1 MTDQPVPGYA
11 YAPGAWT
18 VLVRGRLLAALPAGT
33 APATVGAVWDAMG
46 DDAGIGTLLPLVS
59 GGFGAGLAAMPPFAV
74 ASTAHGLHVILRG
87 HVTLTVAGP
96 TGSTTYTGERVT
108 TWTEHLLDGGS
119 SFTLTCGP
127 VDGAEPSLPLVGGAV
142 LAGSIT
148 ATSAGT
154 GPGTAAVTGADAQ
167 MAAAADARHAR
178 SGAAPAGASTASPSD
193 SATPSAAH
201 GRKTEDEAVP
211 VAEPGSLGALDPEL
225 EAEPS
230 TAVGQQ
236 AGGQSAEDG
245 GPAAGASDAD
255 DSATINPNLY
265 LTSVP
270 ADVADPTVASAAEP
284 LPPVTAPAG
293 AEDSGSGETAGRSE
307 AEVPPRAPAYA
318 AEEEGTSGPDYDHLW
333 DQTIARR
340 VEDAA
345 VRDADDAP
353 TLGPAPEAGRTGT
366 DPSDTAGPPAGSDPG
381 PMAHPPVPAAPATP
395 APEAAAPPTVLID
408 SVPWAKPS
416 ATPAPQQ
423 PAPPTQ
429 APPVLHPVPGARPG
443 TSVDGPGTAGDAPRD
458 PGTTGDVL
466 GDHDGR
472 TILRS
477 ELPGTADHTAEGTAE
492 DMAEDAAEGGAVA
505 GGNSLPDAPAAAD
518 RAGTGPLVLA
528 RLCVAGHANAP
539 TSSACAVCG
548 GALQAETRQVRRPRL
563 GVMRISTGE
572 VIDLDRSLVVGR
584 QPSVSRVQGREMPRL
599 VQVQSASGDISRSH
613 VEVRLDGWHVLLCDL
628 KATNG
633 TVLIR
638 EGQPPRRLG
647 QGETAFL
654 LDGDIAQLGDDV
666 SLRFEDLP

>member
-1 MTDQPVPGYA
+1 MTDQPAPAYA
-11 YAPGAWT
+11 YAPGEWT

-33 APATVGAVWDAMG
+33 APATVGAVWDAMD

-74 ASTAHGLHVILRG
+74 ASTAQGLHVILRG

-127 VDGAEPSLPLVGGAV
+127 LDGVEPSLPLVGGVV

-148 ATSAGT
+148 ATPAGT
-154 GPGTAAVTGADAQ
+154 GAGTAADTGAKAQ
-167 MAAAADARHAR
+167 LAAGAEAQPAAAADARRAR
-178 SGAAPAGASTASPSD
+178 TGTPTTESSIESSPAPSTVS
-193 SATPSAAH
+193 SATPSPASPAAH
-201 GRKTEDEAVP
+201 GRETGGGVVP
-211 VAEPGSLGALDPEL
+211 VAEPGSLGAMDPEL

-236 AGGQSAEDG
+236 AGGQPAGDA
-245 GPAAGASDAD
+245 GPAAGAPDAD

-270 ADVADPTVASAAEP
+270 SDVADPSVVSAAEP
-284 LPPVTAPAG
+284 LVPVTAPPAAG
-293 AEDSGSGETAGRSE
+293 PAEDDAGPDGGPGTA
-307 AEVPPRAPAYA
+307 APAGTA
-318 AEEEGTSGPDYDHLW
+318 DQAVEAVEAVEDDGTSGPGYDHLW

-345 VRDADDAP
+345 VREDDDAP
-353 TLGPAPEAGRTGT
+353 TLGPTPATEPASPPVTEPAA
-366 DPSDTAGPPAGSDPG
+366 SDTDAAVPGASAAAQAPATG
-381 PMAHPPVPAAPATP
+381 PVPA
-395 APEAAAPPTVLID
+395 PEPVTPPTFLID
-408 SVPWAKPS
+408 SVPWAKP
-416 ATPAPQQ
+416 A
-423 PAPPTQ
+423 PAPPAPAPAPSAPAP
-429 APPVLHPVPGARPG
+429 APP
-443 TSVDGPGTAGDAPRD
+443 APEPAPNLPPAPAD
-458 PGTTGDVL
+458 PL
-466 GDHDGR
+466 GDHDGQ
-472 TILRS
+472 TIMRS
-477 ELPGTADHTAEGTAE
+477 QLPG
-492 DMAEDAAEGGAVA
+492 AAGDTGA
-505 GGNSLPDAPAAAD
+505 GDGPEAPAGAD
-518 RAGTGPLVLA
+518 RVTGTGPLVLA

-539 TSSACAVCG
+539 TSSACSVCG
-548 GALQAETRQVRRPRL
+548 GRLQAETRQVHRPTL

-572 VIDLDRSLVVGR
+572 VVDLDRSVVVGR

>member
-1 MTDQPVPGYA
+1 MTTDQPLPAYA
-11 YAPGAWT
+11 YAPGDWT
-18 VLVRGRLLAALPAGT
+18 VLVRGRVLAALPAGT
-33 APATVGAVWDAMG
+33 APATVGAVWDAMD
-46 DDAGIGTLLPLVS
+46 DDAGISTLLPLVS

-87 HVTLTVAGP
+87 HVSLTVTGP
-96 TGSTTYTGERVT
+96 TGSTTYSGERVT
-108 TWTEHLLDGGS
+108 TWTEHLLDDSS

-127 VDGAEPSLPLVGGAV
+127 AAGTEQLLPLVGGAV

-148 ATSAGT
+148 ATPVDQDVAG
-154 GPGTAAVTGADAQ
+154 AADDAQ
-167 MAAAADARHAR
+167 AGAAADARLRRA
-178 SGAAPAGASTASPSD
+178 GAAEDAGAEASRM
-193 SATPSAAH
+193 PSAAP
-201 GRKTEDEAVP
+201 GTGTGTAAVSASVP
-211 VAEPGSLGALDPEL
+211 LAEPGSLGAMDPEL

-230 TAVGQQ
+230 SAVEP
-236 AGGQSAEDG
+236 SDG
-245 GPAAGASDAD
+245 EQPAAVPQGAEHDADGSARRPDDQPEGD
-255 DSATINPNLY
+255 DSATINPSLY

-270 ADVADPTVASAAEP
+270 ADVADPTVVSAAEP
-284 LPPVTAPAG
+284 LPPVTTPA
-293 AEDSGSGETAGRSE
+293 SGEDTGSDGPE
-307 AEVPPRAPAYA
+307 GSPGTPAYA

-345 VRDADDAP
+345 VREADDAP
-353 TLGPAPEAGRTGT
+353 TLGSAPAAGRPGT
-366 DPSDTAGPPAGSDPG
+366 DPSPGAADPAAAPDAGPSPASRADAP
-381 PMAHPPVPAAPATP
+381 AHPPAPAAPATP
-395 APEAAAPPTVLID
+395 EPAAPPTLLID

-416 ATPAPQQ
+416 ATPAPPQ
-423 PAPPTQ
+423 P
-429 APPVLHPVPGARPG
+429 VSPGQVSAAQDRVPG
-443 TSVDGPGTAGDAPRD
+443 TSAGDA
-458 PGTTGDVL
+458 GTTSDVL
-466 GDHDGR
+466 GDHDGQ

-477 ELPGTADHTAEGTAE
+477 QLPDTPEE
-492 DMAEDAAEGGAVA
+492 AAGDTPGDPA
-505 GGNSLPDAPAAAD
+505 GGTGPADAPGGAD

-528 RLCVAGHANAP
+528 RLCVTGHANAP
-539 TSSACAVCG
+539 TSSACTVCG
-548 GALQAETRQVRRPRL
+548 AALQAETRQVRRPSL

-647 QGETAFL
+647 QGESAFL